1 MVGPTG
7 AASGVG
13 LQASGEITRAPRDS
27 ACGLRPEVRS
37 PNSGARYNP
46 KVSERPLAIGP
57 RVLDIGELVALA
69 AGDEPGAHGAVVTFV
84 GTVRGLN
91 QGRKVIRLEYEAYEP
106 LALRAFA
113 IIRDEVAVHW
123 PSARVAFHHRTGPIA
138 LGEASVAIAAA
149 SPRRADAFAACR
161 YVIERLKQ
169 IAPVWKHEYFED
181 GDVWIEGAVADPSDE
196 KAKEEAFRR
205 SCA

>member
-1 MVGPTG
+1 M
-7 AASGVG
+7 
-13 LQASGEITRAPRDS
+13 
-27 ACGLRPEVRS
+27 
-37 PNSGARYNP
+37 
-46 KVSERPLAIGP
+46 AIGP
-57 RVLDIGELVALA
+57 QAIDVAELVALVS
-69 AGDEPGAHGAVVTFV
+69 GPEPGAHGAVVSFI

-91 QGRKVIRLEYEAYEP
+91 RGRRVLRLEYEAYEP

-113 IIRDEVAVHW
+113 IIRAEVAAHW
-123 PSARVAFHHRTGPIA
+123 PAARVAFHHRTGPLA

-181 GDVWIEGAVADPSDE
+181 GDVWIEGAVADPTDE
-196 KAKEEAFRR
+196 QAKEEAFRR
-205 SCA
+205 ACA

>member
-1 MVGPTG
+1 M
-7 AASGVG
+7 
-13 LQASGEITRAPRDS
+13 
-27 ACGLRPEVRS
+27 
-37 PNSGARYNP
+37 
-46 KVSERPLAIGP
+46 AIGP
-57 RVLDIGELVALA
+57 GVLDIGELAALV

-84 GTVRGLN
+84 GTVRNLN
-91 QGRKVIRLEYEAYEP
+91 QGRRVIRLEYEAYEP

-113 IIRDEVAVHW
+113 IIRDEVAGHW
-123 PSARVAFHHRTGPIA
+123 PSASVAFHHRTGPIA

-169 IAPVWKHEYFED
+169 IAPVWKHEFFEN
-181 GDVWIEGAVADPSDE
+181 GDVWIEGAVADPSDK